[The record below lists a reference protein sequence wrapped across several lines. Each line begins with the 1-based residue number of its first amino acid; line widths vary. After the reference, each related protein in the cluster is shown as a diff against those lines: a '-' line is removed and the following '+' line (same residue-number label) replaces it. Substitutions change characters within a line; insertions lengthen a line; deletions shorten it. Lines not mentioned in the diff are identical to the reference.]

1 MKRYIH
7 ASTTI
12 QITSSNYTT
21 MKSIMAEIYH
31 NQGADPHLSKQ
42 EIVKTFINNVL
53 QELPDIDLSTAD
65 IRKIGSQLYD
75 MYF

>member
-1 MKRYIH
+1 MKRYIN

-12 QITSSNYTT
+12 QITSSNYTA

-31 NQGADPHLSKQ
+31 NQGADSNLSKQ
-42 EIVKTFINNVL
+42 TVVKTFINDVL
-53 QELPDIDLSTAD
+53 QELPDIDLATAD